1 MLAIQK
7 RLSNSFYV
15 LLTLPATAMGFALS
29 VQIAALSWILSTKY
43 GLEIEEIGLVW
54 AAGPIAGILGQ
65 VIVGVISDN
74 VWFWGGR
81 RRPFMFI
88 GGVLAALMLLALP
101 NIDVIS
107 TALGIDGILGVAI
120 LVALTLDLAIN
131 VSFNP
136 TRSVIADVTPEGQ
149 ERTKGYTW
157 MQTVSGTFGMLA
169 YLIGTVFDNFALI
182 YFGAALVLFF
192 SVIPPFFIT
201 EPRDLN
207 HDGEDDPMD
216 PTAKPDAAVLED
228 DLEVSASA
236 NTKASAGQVLMTI
249 QPLWGFLLYGVY
261 GMVKRVLELEFE
273 HYYFEYFCLAVTVFF
288 VAKALLQRETGKS
301 KSEAGMIGFQKVLA
315 AHSFTWV
322 GVQTMFVYMFAYV
335 QDVMPSFGDDE
346 IGDVINISFLVLN
359 GVAAL
364 LPALILEPVTKRIG
378 RVKTHMLCIAL
389 MAMGYAGI
397 FFAGDLLFV
406 FGVQSGISP
415 IVFSEKI
422 PLLLYVLMGIVGIGW
437 AATVSLPFAIMS
449 QKVDQARMGLYMGL
463 FNLSVV
469 LPQLVA
475 SLGIGEIVG
484 AAADKRIIFLICAGT
499 LAVSA
504 VSWLLVREN
513 EDAAVADAAPA
524 GGGH

>member
-43 GLEIEEIGLVW
+43 GLAIEEIGLVW

-120 LVALTLDLAIN
+120 MVALTLDLAIN

-169 YLIGTVFDNFALI
+169 YLIGTVFDNFTLI

-192 SVIPPFFIT
+192 SIIPPFFIT
-201 EPRDLN
+201 EPRSLN
-207 HDGEDDPMD
+207 WDDEDDEVGPMD
-216 PTAKPDAAVLED
+216 PTAKPRPDVLQD

-261 GMVKRVLELEFE
+261 GMVKRVMEWEFE
-273 HYYFEYFCLAVTVFF
+273 HYYFEYICLAVTIAF
-288 VAKALLQRETGKS
+288 VAKALLQKETGKP
-301 KSEAGMIGFQKVLA
+301 KSEAGLIGFQKVLA

-335 QDVMPSFGDDE
+335 QDVMPSFSDDQ

-364 LPALILEPVTKRIG
+364 LPALVLEPVTKRMG
-378 RVKTHMLCIAL
+378 RVKTHMACIAL
-389 MAMGYAGI
+389 MAAGYAGI
-397 FFAGDLLFV
+397 FFLGA
-406 FGVQSGISP
+406 SP
-415 IVFSEKI
+415 IVI
-422 PLLLYVLMGIVGIGW
+422 YVMMGVVGIGW

-449 QKVDQARMGLYMGL
+449 QKVDQAKMGLYMGL

-484 AAADKRIIFLICAGT
+484 AASDKRIIFLICAGT

-513 EDAAVADAAPA
+513 EDAGDVATPT
-524 GGGH
+524 GGSGH